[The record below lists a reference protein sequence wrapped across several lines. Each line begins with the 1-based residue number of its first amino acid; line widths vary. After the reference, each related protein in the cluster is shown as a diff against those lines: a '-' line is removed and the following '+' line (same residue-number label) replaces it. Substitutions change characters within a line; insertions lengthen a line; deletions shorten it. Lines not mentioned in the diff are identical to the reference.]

1 MYVRVTRTHDSLAF
15 SLVESYRDKQHRPR
29 QRFVKHL
36 GQIPRRSVEDVQA
49 RAALW
54 ETVNANLAGCSSS
67 TAEKAAAKIGGHVPA
82 PTDAELSQDA
92 KQRRERQYRERLM
105 FETIQAG
112 KSFEEAQRF
121 VRTEMEKPEADR
133 FMWETFTK
141 EET

>member
-1 MYVRVTRTHDSLAF
+1 
-15 SLVESYRDKQHRPR
+15 
-29 QRFVKHL
+29 
-36 GQIPRRSVEDVQA
+36 
-49 RAALW
+49 
-54 ETVNANLAGCSSS
+54 
-67 TAEKAAAKIGGHVPA
+67 
-82 PTDAELSQDA
+82 LSQDA

-121 VRTEMEKPEADR
+121 VRTEMEKSEADR